1 MSPCLSLSSIGAAR
15 RSRLAL
21 AALAVLAFG
30 SALPAAAVPAAVPS
44 PDPVLAEPDFSDA
57 RLLRFPD
64 IHGDLIVF
72 TYAGDLWTV
81 PSSGGEARRLT
92 AAPGFTSQAKFSP
105 DGRRIAFSGNY
116 DGNNDAY
123 VVDAGGGEPRRLT
136 WHPSFDR
143 VIDWQPDGK
152 DIRIQSGRESNTGR
166 DLQLFTV
173 PVGGGLPQKMI
184 LPTAGLSSYAPDGG
198 KIAFNRVTTE
208 NRTWKRYKG
217 GWAPDV
223 WIYDFAANKSERIT
237 DWEGSDNFPMWQ
249 GDTIWY
255 TSDRTGRLQI
265 WAYDTKAKQHRQ
277 VTFHEEYDVKNPSQ
291 GPGAIVYE
299 NGGWLYVLDLA
310 TEKTRKV
317 TVSLHSDRVLT
328 RPAIKSVDGL
338 ITSADVAPD
347 AKRVVFAA
355 RGDLFTV
362 PAEKGDVRNLTAT
375 PGVRD
380 LAPSWSPDGKQMAW
394 LSDRT
399 GEYEIWL
406 MAADGRGEARQLTRG
421 AATYKL
427 RLDWSPDGKQLAVN
441 DADMNL
447 WLVDASSGEMK
458 KVDQSTSGEIDS
470 WSWAP
475 RGGWLAYAKGE
486 ANGFR
491 SIFLYEVA
499 GGRTHRVTTDFT
511 DDSAPCFDDKGDYLF
526 FVSGRHFSPTLGGYD
541 LNPLWTN
548 QDGIYVA
555 TLRADVA
562 HPFPPQSDE
571 VGAEA
576 DKGDD
581 AKGDAKD
588 EGAGKDA
595 RKGDKKD
602 KGARDE
608 KPIVIQTEGLI
619 DRQVALDVP
628 SGNYASLQFADGKL
642 FYLSRPFTAGGG
654 GGDDDE
660 GPRGSA
666 SVMVFDMKER
676 EAKSALEKADGFALS
691 ADGKQMLYR
700 AGGKYG
706 LVEAKAEQK
715 PSDKPLR
722 TGEMEARV
730 EPRAEWQEMF
740 RDAWRQER
748 DFFYDPGMHGV
759 DWDHMY
765 RRYGQLVPYVAHGA
779 DFAWVLGELISELNC
794 SHTYVNA
801 GDVPDSPKVGT
812 GLLGATFALDTGS
825 GRYRFGRIFDQ
836 RDWNTDTATP
846 LHAPGITVAADEYL
860 LAVDGVDLK
869 SPMNPYSL
877 FENKVG
883 RQVVLK
889 VGKSADGKGSR
900 EVTVEPIA
908 NDGDLR
914 YEAWVQA
921 NRARVDKL
929 SGGRIG
935 YLHLPN
941 TAVGGQIG
949 FAKGYYPNLRKE
961 GLIIDERFNG
971 GGFIPDFFM
980 NILRQKLV
988 NLWKPRYGQDWRTPG
1003 TAFAGHMAM
1012 VSNGYAGSGGDALP
1026 YYFKYYELGPVIG
1039 TRTWGG
1045 LVGISRGLGL
1055 MDGGGVTFPE
1065 FGLFNTQGQWE
1076 VEGHG
1081 VEPTIDLDNLPEDEI
1096 AGRDPQ
1102 LEKAVEVLLQ
1112 KIKDEPVQVP
1122 TSAPFPRDKK

>member
-1 MSPCLSLSSIGAAR
+1 MFRCPNPPAGRHPR
-15 RSRLAL
+15 RSWRHALAL
-21 AALAVLAFG
+21 ALVLLAPAVALAA
-30 SALPAAAVPAAVPS
+30 SPDDPAAAA
-44 PDPVLAEPDFSDA
+44 PDFSDT

-64 IHGDLIVF
+64 IHGDTIVF

-81 PSSGGEARRLT
+81 SAKGGEARRLT
-92 AAPGFTSQAKFSP
+92 AAPGYASQPKFSP
-105 DGRRIAFSGNY
+105 DGKLIAFSGNY
-116 DGNNDAY
+116 DGNNDVY
-123 VVDAGGGEPRRLT
+123 VVDAAGGEPRRLT

-152 DIRIQSGRESNTGR
+152 SIRFQSGRESNTGR
-166 DLQLFTV
+166 DLQLYTV
-173 PVGGGLPQKMI
+173 PVDGGLPVKMI
-184 LPTAGLSSYAPDGG
+184 LPTAGLSSYSPDG
-198 KIAFNRVTTE
+198 KVIAFNRVTTE

-223 WIYDFAANKSERIT
+223 WTYDFAANRSQRLT
-237 DWEGSDNFPMWQ
+237 DWAGSDNFPMWH
-249 GDTIWY
+249 GDTIYY
-255 TSDRTGRLQI
+255 TSDRADRLQV
-265 WAYDTKAKQHRQ
+265 WAYDTKTAQHRQ
-277 VTFHEEYDVKNPSQ
+277 VTFHDEYDVKTPSL
-291 GPGAIVYE
+291 GTDSIVYE
-299 NGGWLYVLDLA
+299 NGGWLYVLDL
-310 TEKTRKV
+310 KGGQPRKV
-317 TVSLHSDRVLT
+317 TVSLHSDNVLT
-328 RPAIKSVDGL
+328 RPVIKSVAEQ
-338 ITSADVAPD
+338 ITSAGVAPD
-347 AKRVVFAA
+347 AKRAVFAA
-355 RGDLFTV
+355 RGEIFTV
-362 PAEKGDVRNLTAT
+362 PAEKGDVRNLTMT

-380 LAPSWSPDGKQMAW
+380 LAPAWSPDGKQVAW
-394 LSDRT
+394 LSDQT

-406 MAADGRGEARQLTRG
+406 KSADGRGEAKQLTSG
-421 AATYKL
+421 SKTYRL
-427 RLDWSPDGKQLAVN
+427 QLDWSPDGKHLAVN

-447 WLVDASSGEMK
+447 WLVDATSGA
-458 KVDQSTSGEIDS
+458 STLVGHSTTGEIDN

-491 SIFLYEVA
+491 SIYLYEVA
-499 GGRTHRVTTDFT
+499 GGKTHRVTSDFN
-511 DDSAPCFDDKGDYLF
+511 DSSAPCFDDKGDYLF
-526 FVSGRHFSPTLGGYD
+526 FVSSRHFAPTLGGFD

-548 QDGIYVA
+548 MDGIYVA

-562 HPFPPQSDE
+562 HPFPPESDE
-571 VGAEA
+571 VG
-576 DKGDD
+576 GDD
-581 AKGDAKD
+581 D
-588 EGAGKDA
+588 EGDEGKDA
-595 RKGDKKD
+595 GKEEAKDGKKSDKKD
-602 KGARDE
+602 KDTKSE
-608 KPIVIQTEGLI
+608 KPVVIETAGLI
-619 DRQVALDVP
+619 DRQVALDIP
-628 SGNYASLQFADGKL
+628 SGNYMRLQFADGKL
-642 FYLSRPFTAGGG
+642 FYLSRPFTPGGG
-654 GGDDDE
+654 RDD
-660 GPRGSA
+660 GPGAAA

-676 EAKSALEKADGFALS
+676 ESKPALEKVDSYVLS

-700 AGGKYG
+700 SGETFG

-715 PSDKPLR
+715 PAEKPLR
-722 TGEMEARV
+722 TAEMEARV
-730 EPRAEWQEMF
+730 DPRAEWRQMF

-759 DWDHMY
+759 DWDRMY
-765 RRYGQLVPYVAHGA
+765 QRYGQLVPYVTHGA
-779 DFAWVLGELISELNC
+779 DFAYLLGELISELNC
-794 SHTYVNA
+794 SHTYVET
-801 GDVPDSPKVGT
+801 GDVPKSPRVGT
-812 GLLGATFALDTGS
+812 GLLGSTFTLDEAS
-825 GRYRFGRIFDQ
+825 GRYRFGRIYNE
-836 RDWNTDTATP
+836 RDWNSDTPTP
-846 LHAPGITVAADEYL
+846 LQAPGITVSAGEYL
-860 LAVDGVDLK
+860 LAVDGIELK
-869 SPMNPYSL
+869 APMNPYSL

-883 RQVVLK
+883 KQVVLK
-889 VGKSADGKGSR
+889 VGKKADGKDSR
-900 EVTVEPIA
+900 EITVEPIA
-908 NDGDLR
+908 DDGALR

-921 NRARVDKL
+921 NRRRVDDL
-929 SGGRIG
+929 SKGRIG

-1012 VSNGYAGSGGDALP
+1012 ISNGYAGSGGDALP

-1065 FGLFNTQGQWE
+1065 FGLFDMQGKWD

-1122 TSAPFPRDKK
+1122 TSGEFPRDK